1 MEVDGTI
8 ELSCPND
15 LIKHLRPPS
24 HGMDKGRQVINKK
37 FQCLGQFPISCQTV
51 GSLSK
56 LTLISPEALQTE
68 H

>member
-1 MEVDGTI
+1 MEVDGTN

-51 GSLSK
+51 GSSSK
-56 LTLISPEALQTE
+56 PALISPEALQRE